1 MYQSSARSEVH
12 CGIYYAVCSFHFR
25 YRKVVVRTMS
35 SAYDTVQ
42 KGSLKLKGPENGGI
56 KKKKKKKKEKRRM
69 LEQITS
75 KEATSEEGVER
86 SKKPDMRTP
95 AQRKFAQVQERRQ
108 MERVLN
114 KAALTHKQRVESF
127 NAHLDRLTE
136 HYDIPKVSWTK

>member
-1 MYQSSARSEVH
+1 
-12 CGIYYAVCSFHFR
+12 
-25 YRKVVVRTMS
+25 MS

-42 KGSLKLKGPENGGI
+42 KGSLKLKGTDNGGI
-56 KKKKKKKKEKRRM
+56 KKKKKKKKEKKRI

-86 SKKPDMRTP
+86 SKKVDNRTP
-95 AQRKFAQVQERRQ
+95 AQRKFAEVQERRQ
-108 MERVLN
+108 MERVMN

-127 NAHLDRLTE
+127 NKHLDKLTE